1 MKKQISN
8 LGKALNKAEQK
19 QVNGGGGGLKPEL
32 CEVVNGVVYSC
43 VFPYKCS
50 LNPDGTYSCVL

>member
-19 QVNGGGGGLKPEL
+19 EVNGGGRKPEL
-32 CEVVNGVVYSC
+32 CDVVNGVIYSC
-43 VFPYKCS
+43 VFPYRCS
-50 LNPDGTYSCVL
+50 LNSDGTYSCV